1 MSTRNNLAQKPTDTR
16 SSILRRYGLF
26 ASIAIA
32 LFLIGKK
39 HIAYKKD
46 QRHKLESDS
55 NIDNDHDKNEFEIGY
70 KRPGFPENNPNLNY
84 DDFNRESKYI
94 GIGDAYSSRRPGDRL
109 SLYNILKQKY
119 WPDDIEKESN
129 YYSPSQD
136 DKIIK

>member
-1 MSTRNNLAQKPTDTR
+1 MNKLAQKPTDTR
-16 SSILRRYGLF
+16 STILRRYGLF

-39 HIAYKKD
+39 HIAYKKE

-55 NIDNDHDKNEFEIGY
+55 DIDNSDNEFSIGY
-70 KRPGFPENNPNLNY
+70 KRPGFPENNPSLNY
-84 DDFNRESKYI
+84 DDINRQSKYI
-94 GIGDAYSSRRPGDRL
+94 GSGDAYSSRRPGDRL

-119 WPDDIEKESN
+119 WPDDKEKEAQ
-129 YYSPSQD
+129 YYSPTSE